1 GIGNIVQ
8 HVDHARAIHAR
19 RIVHPCLL
27 EVEVLAQLP
36 GASLGEIL
44 HVVFAAEVQ
53 ATGGTGFDAG
63 GLEPLA
69 HAVDAERALEHLLG
83 GRIEL
88 GNIEGTAAH
97 AVSAADTVLLLKVD
111 DAIRILHDRAIG
123 GTGRQA
129 AGVGAMHALI
139 FAHQQLQRA
148 IFALVFVELDEVPVV
163 PRRRGHRLIA
173 VVEDGLGERIPVPL
187 ETCDFTGFAADAR
200 GGVDQLADLV
210 VALDIFARSGSGVPG
225 NSANYKVA

>member
-1 GIGNIVQ
+1 MKRCGYSRLSSVLGTRRMNFLRTISEVVQRHPQKTAEHREISEPLRRTFPEADYPRNMRIFRQSAIGFGIGNIVQ

-63 GLEPLA
+63 GLKPLA

-111 DAIRILHDRAIG
+111 DAIR
-123 GTGRQA
+123 
-129 AGVGAMHALI
+129 
-139 FAHQQLQRA
+139 
-148 IFALVFVELDEVPVV
+148 
-163 PRRRGHRLIA
+163 
-173 VVEDGLGERIPVPL
+173 
-187 ETCDFTGFAADAR
+187 
-200 GGVDQLADLV
+200 
-210 VALDIFARSGSGVPG
+210 
-225 NSANYKVA
+225 